1 MNWKT
6 NLAWCFLLTVGIAV
20 VGCSA
25 GSVANNGGSVANNGA
40 DATSPSAANA
50 SAQQTSDLP
59 AATNVTLVT
68 LDLPGM
74 T

>member
-6 NLAWCFLLTVGIAV
+6 NLAWCLLLTVGIAV

-25 GSVANNGGSVANNGA
+25 GSVENNTA
-40 DATSPSAANA
+40 DATSPPTANA